1 MLPLNYSLLCAIGL
15 FSRTIAPPRLRTAAA
30 ASCQCLLRCCI
41 VPSGFGKRKGTR
53 NARLPV
59 KVLWMRRMRVLRR
72 MLRKYREQKK
82 IDKHMYHSLY
92 LQVKG
97 NKYKTKRV
105 LMEVVHRE
113 KAEKARAKA
122 ISDQARVAKAR
133 AEAKKTK
140 RESKAVAKATA

>member
-1 MLPLNYSLLCAIGL
+1 MLA
-15 FSRTIAPPRLRTAAA
+15 
-30 ASCQCLLRCCI
+30 
-41 VPSGFGKRKGTR
+41 GFGKRKGTR
-53 NARLPV
+53 NARLPT

-82 IDKHMYHSLY
+82 IDKHMYHALY

-122 ISDQARVAKAR
+122 IADQARVAKAR
-133 AEAKKTK
+133 AATKSTK
-140 RESKAVAKATA
+140 RDVKKVEKASL

>member
-1 MLPLNYSLLCAIGL
+1 MK
-15 FSRTIAPPRLRTAAA
+15 T
-30 ASCQCLLRCCI
+30 
-41 VPSGFGKRKGTR
+41 
-53 NARLPV
+53 
-59 KVLWMRRMRVLRR
+59 LWVRRMRVLRR
-72 MLRKYREQKK
+72 LLRKYREQKK

-140 RESKAVAKATA
+140 RDSKKSTA